1 MNRRNFFGMLFGAAA
16 VGAVVSLPAQSTTT
30 AVTMDDR
37 RRALGAIKD
46 IINDLQPKPKYS
58 IDGEWP
64 KFKSRF
70 ELHRW
75 VSRQFDV
82 KAGRV

>member
-37 RRALGAIKD
+37 RRAGLILVD
-46 IINDLQPKPKYS
+46 R
-58 IDGEWP
+58 DGVRANKETL
-64 KFKSRF
+64 F
-70 ELHRW
+70 L
-75 VSRQFDV
+75 
-82 KAGRV
+82 